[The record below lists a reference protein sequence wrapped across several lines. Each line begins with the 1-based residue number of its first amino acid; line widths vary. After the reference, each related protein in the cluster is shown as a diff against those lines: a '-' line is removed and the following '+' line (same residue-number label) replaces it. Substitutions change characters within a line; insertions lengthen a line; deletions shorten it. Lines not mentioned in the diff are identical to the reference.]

1 MLQRN
6 ELEES
11 CTKCERTCHAR
22 NDQVLLLNVALT
34 KVRLFYY
41 FIIIIIIILNLL
53 FSFSRGTNAKKIL
66 LPFFIFLGYCFE

>member
-1 MLQRN
+1 MKVPKGEQKCEQGSWWDMLQRN

-41 FIIIIIIILNLL
+41 FIIIIIIILNL
-53 FSFSRGTNAKKIL
+53 
-66 LPFFIFLGYCFE
+66 FL